1 MQNDIVKT
9 GESPSFLFKT
19 FIFEITTEAQNS
31 QRNSA
36 TFMREIDGGSI
47 IN

>member
-19 FIFEITTEAQNS
+19 FIFEITTEAQS
-31 QRNSA
+31 
-36 TFMREIDGGSI
+36 
-47 IN
+47 

>member
-19 FIFEITTEAQNS
+19 FIFEITTEDRSS
-31 QRNSA
+31 QRKAIPFLKEREKNSH
-36 TFMREIDGGSI
+36 E
-47 IN
+47 